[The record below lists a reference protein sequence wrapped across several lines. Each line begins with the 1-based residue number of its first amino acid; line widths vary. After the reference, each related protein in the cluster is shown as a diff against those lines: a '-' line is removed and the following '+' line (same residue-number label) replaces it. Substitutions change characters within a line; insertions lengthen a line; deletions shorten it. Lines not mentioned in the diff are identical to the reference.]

1 MLAAMVAPRVS
12 IVIDNYNYG
21 RFVGRAIE
29 SALAQTYPDTQVVV
43 VDDGS
48 TDASREVIGRYPGVV
63 RVFKQNGGQ
72 GSAINAGF
80 RASQGDLVIFV
91 DSDDALEPEAAQR
104 VVAAWQPGTAKIQYR
119 LTMVD
124 SAGHDIDLFPPR
136 DVAFDSGDVV
146 PLLLERG
153 RYQTAV
159 MSGNA
164 YPRAV
169 LERILPMPEPEFRI
183 AADGYL
189 VTLAPLFGPVVSIDE
204 PLGTYRLHGD
214 NAWASRGTASAQ
226 HFRRTLE
233 HDLHRYDALARG
245 ARERGLV
252 LSGEPGMRDWLHLEN
267 RLSSL
272 VLDRSK
278 HPRPSDL
285 RVLLGLRG
293 AQAMMKGAAL
303 PFRVRAMLAAWF
315 LSAGLLPRPLAV
327 AAVAW
332 RMAPAER
339 PWLLRKALPLLGLS
353 TRRAPRAT

>member
-1 MLAAMVAPRVS
+1 MVAPRVS

-21 RFVGRAIE
+21 QFVGHAIE
-29 SALAQTYPDTQVVV
+29 SALGQTYPDTQVVV

-48 TDASREVIGRYPGVV
+48 TDASREVIGRFPGVV
-63 RVFKQNGGQ
+63 RVFKSNGGQ

-80 RASQGDLVIFV
+80 LASQGDLVIFV
-91 DSDDALEPEAAQR
+91 DSDDSLEPDAAQR
-104 VVAAWQPGTAKIQYR
+104 VVSAWQPGAAKIQYR

-124 SAGHDIDLFPPR
+124 SAGQHIDLFPPR
-136 DVAFDSGDVV
+136 DIAFDSGDVV
-146 PLLLERG
+146 PLLLEKG

-169 LERILPMPEPEFRI
+169 LERILPMPEPQFRI

-189 VTLAPLFGPVVSIDE
+189 VTLAPLFGPVISIDE

-214 NAWASRGTASAQ
+214 NAWASRGTASAE

-233 HDLHRYDALARG
+233 HDFHRYDALAKR
-245 ARERGLV
+245 AAERGLA
-252 LSGEPGMRDWLHLEN
+252 LRGEPGMRDWLHLEN
-267 RLSSL
+267 RISSL
-272 VLDRSK
+272 VLDRGR
-278 HPRPSDL
+278 HPRPSDA
-285 RVLLGLRG
+285 RPLLGVRG
-293 AQAMMKGAAL
+293 AQAIANAPAL
-303 PFRVRAMLAAWF
+303 PFRLRAMLAAWF
-315 LSAGLLPRPLAV
+315 LSAGLLPGPLAV

-332 RMAPAER
+332 RMAPATR
-339 PWLLRKALPLLGLS
+339 PWLLRKALPLLRLS

>member
-1 MLAAMVAPRVS
+1 MVAPRVS

-21 RFVGRAIE
+21 QFVGRAIE
-29 SALAQTYPDTQVVV
+29 SALGQTWPQTEVVV

-48 TDASREVIGRYPGVV
+48 TDASREVIERHAGVV
-63 RVFKQNGGQ
+63 RVFKDNGGQ

-80 RASQGDLVIFV
+80 AASSGDLVIFL
-91 DSDDALEPEAAQR
+91 DSDDSLEPHAAQR
-104 VVAAWQPGTAKIQYR
+104 VVSAWQPGAAKIQYR

-124 SAGHDIDLFPPR
+124 AAGEVIDLFPPR
-136 DVAFDSGDVV
+136 EVAFDSGDVV
-146 PLLLERG
+146 PLLLKTG

-164 YPRAV
+164 FPRAI

-189 VTLAPLFGPVVSIDE
+189 VTLAPLFGPVLSIDE
-204 PLGTYRLHGD
+204 PLGTYRLHGE

-233 HDLHRYDALARG
+233 HDLHRYDALAKG
-245 ARERGLV
+245 AAGRGLS

-267 RLSSL
+267 RISSL
-272 VLDRSK
+272 VLDRSR
-278 HPRPSDL
+278 HPRPSDSRL
-285 RVLLGLRG
+285 LLGLRG
-293 AQAMMKGAAL
+293 AQAMAGEGL
-303 PFRVRAMLAAWF
+303 PLRVRAMLAAWF
-315 LSAGLLPRPLAV
+315 LSAGLLPRPLAS

-332 RMAPAER
+332 RMAPATR
-339 PWLLRKALPLLGLS
+339 PWLLRKALPLFRLA
-353 TRRAPRAT
+353 TRSAPRAT

>member
-1 MLAAMVAPRVS
+1 MVAPRVS

-21 RFVGRAIE
+21 QFVGRAIE
-29 SALAQTYPDTQVVV
+29 SALGQTWPDTEVVV

-48 TDASREVIGRYPGVV
+48 TDDSREVIARYPDVV
-63 RVFKQNGGQ
+63 RVFKSNGGQ

-80 RASQGDLVIFV
+80 AASRGDLVIFV
-91 DSDDALEPEAAQR
+91 DSDDLLEPHAVER
-104 VVAAWQPGTAKIQYR
+104 VVEAWQPGAAKIQYR
-119 LTMVD
+119 LIMVD
-124 SAGHDIDLFPPR
+124 AAGQTIDLFPPR

-146 PLLLERG
+146 PLLLEKG

-164 YPRAV
+164 FPRAI
-169 LERILPMPEPEFRI
+169 LDRILPMPEPEFRI

-189 VTLAPLFGPVVSIDE
+189 VTLAPLFGPVISIDE

-214 NAWASRGTASAQ
+214 NAWASRGTASGQ

-233 HDLHRYDALARG
+233 HDLHRYEALAKG
-245 ARERGLV
+245 AAERGLS

-267 RLSSL
+267 RISSL

-278 HPRPSDL
+278 HPSPSDSRL
-285 RVLLGLRG
+285 LLGLRG
-293 AQAMMKGAAL
+293 AQAMARSEGL
-303 PFRVRAMLAAWF
+303 PLRLRAMLIAWF
-315 LSAGLLPRPLAV
+315 LSAGFLPRPLAF

-332 RMAPAER
+332 RMAPATR
-339 PWLLRKALPLLGLS
+339 PWLLRKALPLFRLA
-353 TRRAPRAT
+353 TRSAPRAT